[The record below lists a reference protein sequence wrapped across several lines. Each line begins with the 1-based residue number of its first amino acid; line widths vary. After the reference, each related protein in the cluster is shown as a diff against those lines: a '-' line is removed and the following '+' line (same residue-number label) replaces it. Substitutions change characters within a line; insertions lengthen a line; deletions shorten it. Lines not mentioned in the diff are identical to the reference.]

1 MSKIVAIRTKVMRF
15 TPQKECPMMIKSL
28 LVVYFKII
36 FHVAEVIWH
45 GMGWHGMGITVGS
58 EPPLL

>member
-28 LVVYFKII
+28 LVVCFKII